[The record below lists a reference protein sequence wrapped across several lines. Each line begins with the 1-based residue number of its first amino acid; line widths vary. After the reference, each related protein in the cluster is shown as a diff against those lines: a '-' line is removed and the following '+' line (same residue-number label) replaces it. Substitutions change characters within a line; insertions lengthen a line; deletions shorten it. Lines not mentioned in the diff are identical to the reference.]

1 MLIPQHDQIM
11 MMNICDS
18 EFETSNKTSQIND
31 LHVMNDEK
39 SQLFFKVLLYFFK
52 FSISLSK

>member
-39 SQLFFKVLLYFFK
+39 S
-52 FSISLSK
+52 